1 MKASDSFAAEEISRA
16 RDYHRPLYLALFAD
30 WALQLAVL
38 ALIAFGPPGD
48 WLWEATGGP
57 WWARTFE
64 LTVLVL
70 VVSALVRLPLS
81 AWRGW
86 VWERRWGFSTQSFG
100 AWLGGR
106 GQGTVPGRRPD
117 RPRPDGARLVGAHLA
132 VVVAGSGR
140 ARWRPCSRFC

>member
-1 MKASDSFAAEEISRA
+1 MKASDSFAAGEISRA

-38 ALIAFGPPGD
+38 VLIAFGPPGD

-70 VVSALVRLPLS
+70 VVVGARPAAALVL
-81 AWRGW
+81 
-86 VWERRWGFSTQSFG
+86 
-100 AWLGGR
+100 
-106 GQGTVPGRRPD
+106 
-117 RPRPDGARLVGAHLA
+117 ARLGLGAALGLLDA
-132 VVVAGSGR
+132 VVRAPGSATWPR
-140 ARWRPCSRFC
+140 DCPWARSSPASA